1 VQVLTF
7 TSLGREWMKRQLK
20 ESLGVE
26 VLMLPANTV
35 KRTREELEEATAVL
49 TALEGE
55 TLKAL
60 QSKLETVP
68 FSKVAAAHVGP
79 QNDTVPEA
87 LRAALRTYAPPL
99 MTQLRC
105 LRGVRYMMHARCMML
120 EGGYIG

>member
-26 VLMLPANTV
+26 V
-35 KRTREELEEATAVL
+35 RTREELEEATAVL